1 MYWPSGYWMSV
12 DDHHD
17 AACDH
22 DDDYYDHD
30 ARARAVHNYNLM
42 IHRVSND
49 DVDDTES
56 LSYHQV
62 NHRDDVTLTLPT
74 PGESDHG

>member
-1 MYWPSGYWMSV
+1 MIIMMQPVIMMMITMITMPGP
-12 DDHHD
+12 
-17 AACDH
+17 
-22 DDDYYDHD
+22 
-30 ARARAVHNYNLM
+30 ARSITSNLM